1 MVYGQFTD
9 ENKYEKLTI
18 QHNIQHM
25 KPRITANEKEN
36 PIIVGLDIGTTKICV
51 TVGRRSGTN
60 KIELLGV
67 GKAESAGVNRGVVA
81 NIQKT
86 VGSIREAVA
95 IAEGQSNVDIK
106 VVNVGIAGQHIKSI
120 QHRGI
125 LTKNDDDEIGRL
137 DVERL
142 ISDMYKLV
150 LPPGEEIIHVLPQE
164 FTIDNE
170 PGIKEPI
177 GMAGRRMEANF
188 HIISGRV
195 TDIKNIK
202 KCVDNSDLEVSSLVL
217 EPLASSEAVLDEEEK
232 MAGVVLVDIGG
243 GTTDVAIFHEGIIRH
258 TAVIPLGGN
267 IVTEDIRQ
275 GCAVLRNQAE
285 QLKVRYGSALADE
298 NKDNEVICVPG
309 IRGRDSKE
317 ISVKNLAFIIQAR
330 MEEIIEHVYYE
341 IKSSGYEDKLIAGI
355 VITGGGAQLKHL
367 VQLVEYITGI
377 DCRIGYPN
385 EYLAKTDMLNKQSF
399 DEMKSPMYATS
410 IGLLIKGIQTVEEDE
425 ATQQEVVYKSP
436 DRSKVKEITQTANKK
451 ESWFTKI
458 ISDFIKDDSGI
469 DDDSFIGKK

>member
-1 MVYGQFTD
+1 
-9 ENKYEKLTI
+9 
-18 QHNIQHM
+18 M
-25 KPRITANEKEN
+25 KPRITEIEKDG
-36 PIIVGLDIGTTKICV
+36 PIVVGLDIGTTKICV
-51 TVGRRSGTN
+51 TVGRRSGSN

-81 NIQKT
+81 NIHKT
-86 VGSIREAVA
+86 VLSIREAVSL
-95 IAEGQSNVDIK
+95 AEGQSNVDIK
-106 VVNVGIAGQHIKSI
+106 VVNIGIAGQHIKSI

-125 LTKNDDDEIGRL
+125 LTKSDDEEIGRV

-202 KCVDNSDLEVSSLVL
+202 KCVDNSDLEVSELVL

-298 NKDNEVICVPG
+298 NKENEVICVPG
-309 IRGRDSKE
+309 IRGRDAKE
-317 ISVKNLAFIIQAR
+317 ISVKNLAYIIQAR

-385 EYLAKTDMLNKQSF
+385 EYLAKTDMLNKQTF
-399 DEMKSPMYATS
+399 EEMKSPMYATS
-410 IGLLIKGIQTVEEDE
+410 VGLLIKGILAVEEEE
-425 ATQQEVVYKSP
+425 AISRERGVKKTEKKVP
-436 DRSKVKEITQTANKK
+436 VKEIADKQSKK

-458 ISDFIKDDSGI
+458 ISEFIKDNQEI

>member
-1 MVYGQFTD
+1 
-9 ENKYEKLTI
+9 
-18 QHNIQHM
+18 M
-25 KPRITANEKEN
+25 KPRIVENEKEN
-36 PIIVGLDIGTTKICV
+36 PIVVGLDIGTTKICV
-51 TVGRRSGTN
+51 TVGRRSGSN
-60 KIELLGV
+60 KVELLGV

-86 VGSIREAVA
+86 VTSIREAVSV
-95 IAEGQSNVDIK
+95 AEGQSNVDIK
-106 VVNVGIAGQHIKSI
+106 IVNVGIAGQHIKSI

-137 DVERL
+137 DIERL
-142 ISDMYKLV
+142 ISDMFKLV

-177 GMAGRRMEANF
+177 GMAGRRVEANF

-202 KCVDNSDLEVSSLVL
+202 RCVDNADLEVSELIL

-232 MAGVVLVDIGG
+232 TAGVVLVDIGG

-309 IRGRDSKE
+309 IRGRDAKE
-317 ISVKNLAFIIQAR
+317 ISIKNLAYIIQAR

-341 IKSSGYEDKLIAGI
+341 IKSSGYENKLIAGI

-385 EYLAKTDMLNKQSF
+385 EYLAKTDMLNKQAM
-399 DEMKSPMYATS
+399 DELKSPLYATG
-410 IGLLIKGIQTVEEDE
+410 IGLLIKGIQSIEEE
-425 ATQQEVVYKSP
+425 EKRNEEKFVKKSVNVNEKAKP
-436 DRSKVKEITQTANKK
+436 GVKEITEKQNKS
-451 ESWFTKI
+451 EGWLTRI
-458 ISDFIKDDSGI
+458 LGDWIKDGADI
-469 DDDSFIGKK
+469 DDDTFIGKK